1 MGLVVQVLAQEI
13 ERPLS
18 SPSSAGSTCNL
29 LASLCH
35 VGQPTMTL
43 KKINDVIKHVLKNP
57 VQILSLAQRL
67 FSCSMQSKILLT

>member
-43 KKINDVIKHVLKNP
+43 KKINVIKHVLKNP

>member
-35 VGQPTMTL
+35 VGQPATTL
-43 KKINDVIKHVLKNP
+43 RKINILKHMLKNP

>member
-13 ERPLS
+13 ERSLS

-43 KKINDVIKHVLKNP
+43 KKINVIKHVLKNP

>member
-35 VGQPTMTL
+35 VGQPTTTL
-43 KKINDVIKHVLKNP
+43 RKINILKHMLKNP